1 MGNGFLIIKQ
11 RLFGADH
18 MLDTVHDIYPFA
30 QATRPACLW
39 WARPVLG
46 AWGTQL
52 LGTFILVCVILQ
64 RSKLRPREVK

>member
-1 MGNGFLIIKQ
+1 
-11 RLFGADH
+11 